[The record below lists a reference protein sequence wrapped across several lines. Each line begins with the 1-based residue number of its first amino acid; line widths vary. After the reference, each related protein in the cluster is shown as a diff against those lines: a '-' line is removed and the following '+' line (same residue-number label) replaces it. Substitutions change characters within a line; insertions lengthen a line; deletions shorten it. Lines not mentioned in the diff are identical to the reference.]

1 MKDRQRQH
9 ETEIKNILLNS
20 YIIVLIIAIIDSFS
34 KPK

>member
-1 MKDRQRQH
+1 MKDRQREH
-9 ETEIKNILLNS
+9 ETEIKNIFNS